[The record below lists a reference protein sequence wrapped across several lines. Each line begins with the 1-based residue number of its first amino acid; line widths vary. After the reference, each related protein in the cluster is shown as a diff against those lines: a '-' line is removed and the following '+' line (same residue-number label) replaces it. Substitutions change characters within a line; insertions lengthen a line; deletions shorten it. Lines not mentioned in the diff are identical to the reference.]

1 MSAQWVRIPTSRH
14 VRCVRHG
21 SRSVHTPVVCGV
33 PNVRRSPEGQ
43 HYSVPNVGDKG
54 DGENDQERDPEL
66 DDQSDHNNDGD
77 CHQAATAAI

>member
-1 MSAQWVRIPTSRH
+1 
-14 VRCVRHG
+14 
-21 SRSVHTPVVCGV
+21 V